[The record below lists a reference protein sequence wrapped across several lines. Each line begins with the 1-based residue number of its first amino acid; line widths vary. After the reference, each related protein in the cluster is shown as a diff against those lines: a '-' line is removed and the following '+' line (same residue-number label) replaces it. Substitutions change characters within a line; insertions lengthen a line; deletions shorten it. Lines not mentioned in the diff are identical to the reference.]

1 MIDQDD
7 NVLDDV
13 VFKSIIPKVVT
24 GDEAKQEETPA
35 GDADQVSR
43 IPSELPILPLRGLVV
58 YPQTAVPLTIGQ
70 PRSIRLVDEVV
81 AGEEKLIGL
90 IASRD
95 PDLEAP
101 EPADLFTIGRSIFAA
116 SLYCPL

>member
-1 MIDQDD
+1 MSANRWNSSLKDILSLIDQDD

-24 GDEAKQEETPA
+24 GDEQVQDETPA
-35 GDADQVSR
+35 GDAEQVSR
-43 IPSELPILPLRGLVV
+43 IPSELPILPLRGLIV

-81 AGEEKLIGL
+81 TGDERLIGL
-90 IASRD
+90 VSSRD
-95 PDLEAP
+95 P
-101 EPADLFTIGRSIFAA
+101 
-116 SLYCPL
+116 